1 MFNSIASK
9 YDFLNHFLSGGID
22 VLWRRKAISLLQKH
36 KPKKIL
42 DVACGTGDFSLA
54 AMKLSPTEIVG
65 VDIAE
70 AMLTI
75 GKEKIA
81 KKNFQNIIRF
91 ETGEAESLKFS
102 SEYFDA
108 AIVAFGVRNFSNLEI
123 GRAHV

>member
-1 MFNSIASK
+1 MFSGEEK
-9 YDFLNHFLSGGID
+9 RFHFYKNTI
-22 VLWRRKAISLLQKH
+22 Q
-36 KPKKIL
+36 KKIL

-81 KKNFQNIIRF
+81 KKNFQNIF
-91 ETGEAESLKFS
+91 LSLSF
-102 SEYFDA
+102 F
-108 AIVAFGVRNFSNLEI
+108 FGNCDM
-123 GRAHV
+123 